1 MQKLGKS
8 RVKHDE
14 GYVRVAQKPKLWSP
28 LAQWPVPGSLARG
41 FLSPVSAVR
50 DVEDFHEL
58 ERKLDLRSGV

>member
-1 MQKLGKS
+1 M
-8 RVKHDE
+8 
-14 GYVRVAQKPKLWSP
+14 RVAQKPKLWSP